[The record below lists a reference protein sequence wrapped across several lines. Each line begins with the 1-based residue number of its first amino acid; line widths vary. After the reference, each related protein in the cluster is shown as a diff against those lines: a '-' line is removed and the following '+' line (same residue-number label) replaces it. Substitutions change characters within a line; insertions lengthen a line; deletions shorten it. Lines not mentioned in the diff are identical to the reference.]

1 MEPTL
6 AQTAKKALKA
16 TAPILAG
23 YLALG
28 FGFGVLMY
36 AHGYPAWL
44 AVLMSCVIYAGSGQY
59 VAVELLSGGAT
70 LLICA
75 LTTLCVNARHLFYGV
90 SMLEKFHGAGWRKP
104 YMIFALTDETYALLC
119 STQTQDR
126 TYCFLVCLF
135 DHLYWIAG
143 GALGALL
150 GPVLP
155 FPTEGIDFTLTALF
169 VTIFLEQ
176 WLTSDRYLPALIGVG
191 VTALCLVLFGSERFL
206 LPAMAIIL
214 ALILLLQRREAK
226 KDG

>member
-75 LTTLCVNARHLFYGV
+75 LFVNARHLFYGV

-176 WLTSDRYLPALIGVG
+176 WLTSDRHLPALIGVG

-226 KDG
+226 KGG